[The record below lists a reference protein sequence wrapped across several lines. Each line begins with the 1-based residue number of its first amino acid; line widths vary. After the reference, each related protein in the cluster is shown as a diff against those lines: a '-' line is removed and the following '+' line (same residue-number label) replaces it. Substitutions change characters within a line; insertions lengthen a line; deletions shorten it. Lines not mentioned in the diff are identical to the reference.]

1 MTKHCSPTAV
11 GLSSI
16 ISILSSPYLRLS
28 NCLSVLERECI
39 ISIRLA
45 SEFLGAADIAHSG
58 LGIGMPQELLDE
70 EERGFVYGHVGTNGM
85 ADRVW
90 GDGFGYA
97 GSVGVLFDKVAHRSG
112 GQGLLTSPFAGGEER
127 FAGVGVG
134 GKAALAEEDV
144 ALYQLPELW

>member
-1 MTKHCSPTAV
+1 MAV
-11 GLSSI
+11 GLRSI
-16 ISILSSPYLRLS
+16 ISILSSPSLW
-28 NCLSVLERECI
+28 LSVLERECI

-45 SEFLGAADIAHSG
+45 SEFLGAADIAHSS

-85 ADRVW
+85 ADRVR

-97 GSVGVLFDKVAHRSG
+97 GSVGVLFDNVAHRSG

-127 FAGVGVG
+127 FADVGVG
-134 GKAALAEEDV
+134 G
-144 ALYQLPELW
+144 